1 LVSTVD
7 VNASRMVVGLKSAP
21 IGQKRSCE
29 NARDIADFIHR
40 PCRAANY
47 FSNFACAWRIDRLRV
62 AFASRR
68 ELDRAA
74 KKAIVPR
81 RTDDMHVEGSPKSLG
96 RESSSLRFEANSK
109 TKSGSDE
116 KQ

>member
-1 LVSTVD
+1 MSRAREWSPRARQSGLVSTVD

-62 AFASRR
+62 AFASYR

-74 KKAIVPR
+74 KKADR
-81 RTDDMHVEGSPKSLG
+81 AAAKR
-96 RESSSLRFEANSK
+96 
-109 TKSGSDE
+109 
-116 KQ
+116 